1 MVAYPKEL
9 TIKEGDYYQ
18 EKYIAPNQLN
28 GYVINFTRHRNQ
40 LLVSQKEFAEKIG
53 RAPSNCDYHY
63 SFEYSLYNNQ

>member
-18 EKYIAPNQLN
+18 KKYIAQISSN
-28 GYVINFTRHRNQ
+28 GYVINFTTHWNQ

-53 RAPSNCDYHY
+53 RATSNCDYHY
-63 SFEYSLYNNQ
+63 SIEYSLYNNQ